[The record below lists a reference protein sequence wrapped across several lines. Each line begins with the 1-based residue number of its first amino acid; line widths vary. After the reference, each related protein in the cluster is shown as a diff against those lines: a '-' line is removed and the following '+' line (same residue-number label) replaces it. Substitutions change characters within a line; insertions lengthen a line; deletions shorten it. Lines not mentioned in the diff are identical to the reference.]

1 MGLRFIRLFI
11 YSVISFILEKI
22 KKIYFTTKYYNNS
35 LRVSP
40 PSRSYDMNNV
50 PLLLELED
58 KNEKRLELL
67 NRFHK
72 NIWKLDNIGKKHLI
86 ELNKFNWLSQLDIKN
101 QKNLVKNIILAWLK
115 KIKITTRKIGTIR

>member
-11 YSVISFILEKI
+11 YSIISFILEKI

-35 LRVSP
+35 LKVSP

-50 PLLLELED
+50 PLLLELEN

-72 NIWKLDNIGKKHLI
+72 NIWKLDNISKKHLI
-86 ELNKFNWLSQLDIKN
+86 ELNKFNWLSQLDIKI
-101 QKNLVKNIILAWLK
+101 KSILS
-115 KIKITTRKIGTIR
+115 KI